1 MEIRN
6 LSDKGFIARDETGFV
21 ARTVAFVA
29 RASAYRPQFVWADCT
44 WGAAAVC
51 AVIAS
56 ILAAPGLPGLMGG
69 ALAATMMAIAA
80 IDARLFIIPDKLVLA
95 GLLLAL
101 INVSVAREGQ
111 LSAEFA
117 NAALRGGVLALLFFG
132 GRTVYRLIRKRQGI
146 GLGDVKL
153 AAVAGVWLDWTS
165 ISVAVDLAALSALA
179 AVLVHAI
186 RGRQVTASSAIP
198 FGLFFAPAIWLAWL
212 LETIHERLIS

>member
-1 MEIRN
+1 
-6 LSDKGFIARDETGFV
+6 
-21 ARTVAFVA
+21 
-29 RASAYRPQFVWADCT
+29 
-44 WGAAAVC
+44 
-51 AVIAS
+51 
-56 ILAAPGLPGLMGG
+56 MGG

-111 LSAEFA
+111 LAAEFA

-186 RGRQVTASSAIP
+186 CGRRVTGDLRDSLRAFLRAGHLVSVVA
-198 FGLFFAPAIWLAWL
+198 
-212 LETIHERLIS
+212 

>member
-1 MEIRN
+1 MRKCAVRLIPRSRLDRRCMEIRN

-29 RASAYRPQFVWADCT
+29 RASAYRPQFVWADCA

-56 ILAAPGLPGLMGG
+56 VLAAPGLPGLMGG

-111 LSAEFA
+111 LSAGICQCGTA
-117 NAALRGGVLALLFFG
+117 GRCARASLLRRPDGV
-132 GRTVYRLIRKRQGI
+132 
-146 GLGDVKL
+146 
-153 AAVAGVWLDWTS
+153 
-165 ISVAVDLAALSALA
+165 SA
-179 AVLVHAI
+179 H
-186 RGRQVTASSAIP
+186 P
-198 FGLFFAPAIWLAWL
+198 
-212 LETIHERLIS
+212 

>member
-6 LSDKGFIARDETGFV
+6 LFDKGFIARDETGFV

-29 RASAYRPQFVWADCT
+29 RASAYRPQFVWADCA

-111 LSAEFA
+111 LAAEFA

-153 AAVAGVWLDWTS
+153 AAVAGVLARLDEYFS
-165 ISVAVDLAALSALA
+165 RRRPCRAVSFGGSACSCHSRPA
-179 AVLVHAI
+179 SHRAPPRFPSGFSSRRPSGW
-186 RGRQVTASSAIP
+186 RGCLRRSTNA
-198 FGLFFAPAIWLAWL
+198 
-212 LETIHERLIS
+212 

>member
-29 RASAYRPQFVWADCT
+29 RASAYRPQFVWADCA

-56 ILAAPGLPGLMGG
+56 VLAAPGLPGLMGG

-111 LSAEFA
+111 LCRRNLPMRHCGAVCSLFSSSAA
-117 NAALRGGVLALLFFG
+117 GRCIGSSVNARAL
-132 GRTVYRLIRKRQGI
+132 
-146 GLGDVKL
+146 
-153 AAVAGVWLDWTS
+153 
-165 ISVAVDLAALSALA
+165 DLATSSWPQLRESGSIGRVFQSPSTLPRCQLWRQCLFMPFA
-179 AVLVHAI
+179 AGESPRAPRFPSGFSSRRPSGW
-186 RGRQVTASSAIP
+186 RGCLRRSTNA
-198 FGLFFAPAIWLAWL
+198 
-212 LETIHERLIS
+212 